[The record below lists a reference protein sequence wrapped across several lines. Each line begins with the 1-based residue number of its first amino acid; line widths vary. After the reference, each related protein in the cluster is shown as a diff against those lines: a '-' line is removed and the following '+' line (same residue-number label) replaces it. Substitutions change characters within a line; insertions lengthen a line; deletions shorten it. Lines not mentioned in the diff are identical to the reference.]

1 MELAHKALAGLGT
14 NETLLME
21 LILGRPSNEIK
32 LLIEGYR
39 IRYKKDLVSEVMSDL
54 SGKIERSSFFLF
66 SPIATDDLTKFFIL
80 VLVVFVM
87 ALNAQRPPDHIP
99 VDYSKVG
106 VDIET
111 LYQASKKKEEVC
123 YFIIVICCSCNSFF
137 TWFFRFRFSK
147 F

>member
-54 SGKIERSSFFLF
+54 SGKIERSS
-66 SPIATDDLTKFFIL
+66 
-80 VLVVFVM
+80 
-87 ALNAQRPPDHIP
+87 
-99 VDYSKVG
+99 
-106 VDIET
+106 
-111 LYQASKKKEEVC
+111 
-123 YFIIVICCSCNSFF
+123 SFF
-137 TWFFRFRFSK
+137 FSSSFSFSFFNGN
-147 F
+147 

>member
-54 SGKIERSSFFLF
+54 SGKIERSSFFFSSLILF
-66 SPIATDDLTKFFIL
+66 LLLYDDLTDFFGFGFGS
-80 VLVVFVM
+80 VRYGFEC
-87 ALNAQRPPDHIP
+87 P
-99 VDYSKVG
+99 
-106 VDIET
+106 
-111 LYQASKKKEEVC
+111 ASP
-123 YFIIVICCSCNSFF
+123 
-137 TWFFRFRFSK
+137 
-147 F
+147 